1 MAISNP
7 SLAQI
12 KQALTEMLPKLK
24 PLSVPTGMISAFNN
38 VPEGW
43 LQCNGAAVSRTTYAA
58 LFAVIGT
65 KYGSGDGSTTFNL
78 PNLHHKFL
86 EGTNTQ
92 SEVGQSVS
100 AGLPNITGTFTEHGN
115 TSGLKCTG
123 AFTGEASIGLGSN
136 SGWASD
142 GGRVTMNSS
151 SSSSVY
157 GAASTVQPASTRM
170 LLCIKV

>member
-7 SLAQI
+7 SLTQI
-12 KQALTEMLPKLK
+12 KQALTEMLPKLN
-24 PLSVPTGMISAFNN
+24 PLPVPTGMISAFHT

-78 PNLHHKFL
+78 PNLHHKFI

-100 AGLPNITGTFTEHGN
+100 AGLPNITGYTGAAWDDM
-115 TSGLKCTG
+115 SGDVTG
-123 AFTGEASIGLGSN
+123 AFYFSKNAIEAANGN
-136 SGWASD
+136 SGYWGISFDAS
-142 GGRVTMNSS
+142 RVTSA
-151 SSSSVY
+151 Y
-157 GAASTVQPASTRM
+157 GRSSTVQPASTR
-170 LLCIKV
+170 LLYCIKS